1 MFRTSGVEKVSR
13 TTQMNIGS
21 ASVVG
26 MLLAII
32 YVIQA
37 VLSRDTT
44 GYDVFAFL
52 GGFGFTAAVV
62 LLYWWWLTRNQIEL
76 TFKTVFLWAVV
87 FRLIGVWGEPILE
100 DDYFRFLLD
109 ACLFVTY
116 GSPYGIAPESLFMSN
131 EFTPECNAMLTG
143 VNNPHLATIYAPFLQ
158 YVFLLSHLISPVN
171 LDLLQF
177 IIVLFD
183 LSIIYVLGKLAPARL
198 VLLYAWCPLVIKEFA
213 FTAHPDVIGVSLLLV
228 ALFARKSGKIA
239 LGCILIAAAC
249 CSKVFAIAALPYF
262 LFRQRFRYWFLVAAT
277 VSVMYLPFLLQQ
289 QDTDL
294 AILAHFAKTWLFNAP
309 VFYLMAELLTDQIAR
324 YVSFSLF
331 FLWYC
336 YYFIQYQKT
345 NRPTDIPRMDW
356 IFGLLLILSPVLN
369 AWYLVWVLPFAVI
382 WPSVWAWTA
391 SVVIALSYI
400 VGLHLPESDLR
411 DYQVAPYAQMAQIL
425 CIGIALIIDY
435 RSGRFKIKASSQPEQ
450 LNPIEN
456 KPDN

>member
-1 MFRTSGVEKVSR
+1 
-13 TTQMNIGS
+13 MNVGS
-21 ASVVG
+21 SLVVG
-26 MLLAII
+26 TLLAIM
-32 YVIQA
+32 YAIQA

-44 GYDVFAFL
+44 GYDVFIFL

-62 LLYWWWLTRNQIEL
+62 LLYWYWLTRNQIEL
-76 TFKTVFLWAVV
+76 TFKTVFFWAVV

-100 DDYFRFLLD
+100 DDYFRYLLD

-116 GSPYGIAPESLFMSN
+116 GSPYGIAPESLFLVN
-131 EFTPECNAMLTG
+131 DFTLECNAMLTG

-213 FTAHPDVIGVSLLLV
+213 FTAHPDVIGVALLLV
-228 ALFARKSGKIA
+228 ALYARKSGQTA
-239 LGCILIAAAC
+239 WGCILVAAAC

-262 LFRQRFRYWFLVAAT
+262 LFRQRFRYWFVVAAT

-336 YYFIQYQKT
+336 YYFIQYQKSK
-345 NRPTDIPRMDW
+345 RSTDIPRMDW

-400 VGLHLPESDLR
+400 VGLHLPQTDLF
-411 DYQVAPYAQMAQIL
+411 DYQVSPYAQMAQIL

-435 RSGRFKIKASSQPEQ
+435 RHGRFKIKASSQPGQ
-450 LNPIEN
+450 SNPIKK